1 MLGGNVILRGA
12 TSLTKQ
18 LLTTSAHSAE
28 AIPLLPHKKKTD
40 TCGQPTWVASV
51 CSSPEQL
58 AGDVRF

>member
-28 AIPLLPHKKKTD
+28 AIPLLPHKNQTLVVNPL
-40 TCGQPTWVASV
+40 G
-51 CSSPEQL
+51 
-58 AGDVRF
+58 

>member
-28 AIPLLPHKKKTD
+28 AIPLLPHKKKQTLVVNPL
-40 TCGQPTWVASV
+40 G
-51 CSSPEQL
+51 
-58 AGDVRF
+58 